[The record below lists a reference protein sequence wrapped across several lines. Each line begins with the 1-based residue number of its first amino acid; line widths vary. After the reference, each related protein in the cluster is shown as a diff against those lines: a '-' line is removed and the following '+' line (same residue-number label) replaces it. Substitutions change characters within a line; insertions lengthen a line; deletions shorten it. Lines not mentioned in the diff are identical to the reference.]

1 MAQSKGRLP
10 TELPFLP
17 LYNQVL
23 LPGAFARVH
32 FERSGPVSGPLLE
45 YLLAQHGEQVLV
57 AAVSVLEADKSKQI
71 DNTED
76 ADSAKLKNV
85 ATAARVL
92 QVSRNTQ
99 TGAWVVT
106 LEGWCRVYLEDAPR
120 EGRQKFLLVT
130 VEQAGPSKDMRLKDN
145 DLDKEGQELADALH
159 AGTGR
164 LAGLLNHSVG
174 SPATGRLAELLQKLS
189 PPAAA
194 DVLASM
200 LTRDTA
206 FKQLVLEAV
215 DHNER
220 MRLVVGLIQ
229 RTLDSVQGRAKQ
241 SGDDSQQQLTIPPRL
256 QLLPP
261 SPFKGVFK
269 GGANGPEE
277 EEEEE
282 LSALMQRIKAAKPP
296 AEVLKVASREYRRL
310 KKSNEHHPGHA
321 MSRAYLETLAD
332 LPWNTFSGE
341 TQAPSNPEAPQGE
354 KARATEEASDAD
366 STQADASREELP
378 DGEPMAQAASEPT
391 SFPRPAAQL
400 SLHEARDLLDKDHY
414 GLDKVKDR
422 IVQYLAVRRLR
433 GADARAPILCFV
445 GPPGTGKT
453 SLASSIS
460 KVLLRPFQRVSVGG
474 VRDEAEIRGHRRTYI
489 GAMPGRIIQAVRRSS
504 VRDPV
509 LLLDEVDKMG
519 HDSLRGD
526 PASALLE
533 VLDPN
538 QNQAFVDTYL
548 SVPFDLSQVVFVA
561 TANQLQNM
569 SAPLLDRLEIIQLS
583 GYTLDE
589 KRHIAQRHLI
599 PGLLGE
605 HGLTSDQLH
614 FPAEAILLIADG
626 YTREAGVRSLSR
638 SLAAICRH
646 VTVKIVSEQD
656 SLHEQPATSTHP
668 DDNSHDLPDQP
679 QAASLPV
686 QHQHQHQ
693 HEHEHA
699 AQYGR
704 KQLSGSSHQQP
715 LPTSGEPVRSA
726 MEQEL
731 ASPTTATSGG
741 FFWGSLWGGL
751 KGAFTPPR
759 QHPSGRQHQLPH
771 SKAVQRQSQTGQQTQ
786 HDGRRPADHEVTHP
800 APEYATSG
808 GHQHQT
814 HSSKRIPHT
823 RAGSSRTAGSSD
835 GKGPLSNPYGGVNAD
850 MSRSGHAEVACLT
863 VTAEL
868 IEEVLGPRK
877 YNETDSADSLVS
889 PGSAAGLVWTAV
901 GGITLAT
908 AMVSLFLGRCA
919 RADTAMTGEL
929 TLRGLV
935 LPIGGLKEKLLAAHH
950 AGIKRVLV
958 PKRNWRDVKADV
970 PDNIRSSLE
979 IIPVHVLEDVL
990 QNAFEPPLML
1000 RSIAKL

>member
-1 MAQSKGRLP
+1 MGTSS
-10 TELPFLP
+10 
-17 LYNQVL
+17 
-23 LPGAFARVH
+23 RVV
-32 FERSGPVSGPLLE
+32 ESGPLLE

-164 LAGLLNHSVG
+164 LAG

-341 TQAPSNPEAPQGE
+341 TQAPSNPEAPQ
-354 KARATEEASDAD
+354 
-366 STQADASREELP
+366 
-378 DGEPMAQAASEPT
+378 
-391 SFPRPAAQL
+391 
-400 SLHEARDLLDKDHY
+400 ARDLLDKDHY
-414 GLDKVKDR
+414 GLDKDR

-589 KRHIAQRHLI
+589 KCHIAQRHLI

-646 VTVKIVSEQD
+646 VTVKI
-656 SLHEQPATSTHP
+656 
-668 DDNSHDLPDQP
+668 
-679 QAASLPV
+679 
-686 QHQHQHQ
+686 
-693 HEHEHA
+693 
-699 AQYGR
+699 
-704 KQLSGSSHQQP
+704 
-715 LPTSGEPVRSA
+715 
-726 MEQEL
+726 
-731 ASPTTATSGG
+731 
-741 FFWGSLWGGL
+741 W
-751 KGAFTPPR
+751 
-759 QHPSGRQHQLPH
+759 
-771 SKAVQRQSQTGQQTQ
+771 QSQTGQQTQ

-901 GGITLAT
+901 GGQVQYVECCCTSTGQPQRPGKLVLTGQVGEVLQESAHLALSWIRSHTHQLAAAAAATGQSRPTSTAVPDRARLRAAGDGDDATAEACSPQDVAQESGLQHPTNLISGSGDVAAGHAQPTLLSDRHQACWHTPAQASEETQANCLSADNTCAGQGQGYRSWHTSHSAPMSSSALSHNAEEAEADTSSLHAVSANGNEVLGAVRTAAAQWDVHVHLPAGAVSKDGPSAGITLAT

-935 LPIGGLKEKLLAAHH
+935 LPIGM
-950 AGIKRVLV
+950 
-958 PKRNWRDVKADV
+958 PQ
-970 PDNIRSSLE
+970 SSTATVE
-979 IIPVHVLEDVL
+979 TMCGDA
-990 QNAFEPPLML
+990 Q
-1000 RSIAKL
+1000 